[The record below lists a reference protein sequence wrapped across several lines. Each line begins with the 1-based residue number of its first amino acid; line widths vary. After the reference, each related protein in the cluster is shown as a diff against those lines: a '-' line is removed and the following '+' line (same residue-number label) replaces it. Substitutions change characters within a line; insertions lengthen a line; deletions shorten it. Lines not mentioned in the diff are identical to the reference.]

1 MPYVVLARR
10 GRPQL
15 FASVVGQ
22 EHVTQTL
29 QNAINSNRIAHAY
42 LFTGER
48 GIGKT
53 TVARIFAKAVNCKA
67 REQSEPCNQCNSC
80 KEISSGRSIDV
91 IEIDAASNRGIDEIR
106 ELRENVKFAPVTSE
120 YKVYIID
127 EVHML
132 TMEAFNALLKTLEEP
147 PNHVIFILATT
158 DPHKIPAT
166 ILSRCQRFDFLKL
179 TRTEIIGR
187 LKELLKQD
195 GLSIDDEALSL
206 IAENA
211 DGALRDAE
219 SMLDQALSFSAFDV
233 DSVEIVGSE
242 PVKPNINSEDISRFL
257 GLGSYQLLDS
267 LMENIINNDSA
278 KSLEIINSLANH
290 GADLPQ
296 CLKKLVS
303 YFRDLMIYKINPDLI
318 DISETRLQRLN
329 EFSKNISVDRL
340 MKIVRVLTQT
350 ESEIKQLGYERLN
363 FELALVKLSRL
374 TDDSIPLDK
383 VLGKLQEIE
392 SKIYSGETIAIPS
405 SGASVVSESKASNG
419 FSMTASAEIIE
430 SDDKISEASNSDP
443 LSSTWE
449 DILEKLRDKCPAR
462 LHAMLK
468 EASIVSIDDSA
479 LTLDIDP
486 KYKLHREVLEENKQQ
501 IESGLSDVMGKAMK
515 LAIRSKEDSAED
527 GKPTEEIPSTQK
539 DMKQDAMQDDSVKLV
554 MDIFDGRIIEVRQ

>member
-48 GIGKT
+48 GVGKT

-67 REQSEPCNQCNSC
+67 REQSEPCNKCNSC
-80 KEISSGRSIDV
+80 NEISSGRSIDV

-147 PNHVIFILATT
+147 PHHVIFILATT

-179 TRTEIIGR
+179 TRTEIISK
-187 LKELLKQD
+187 LKELMVQD
-195 GLSIDDEALSL
+195 GLDVDEEALSL

-219 SMLDQALSFSAFDV
+219 SILDQALSFSDGKLRI
-233 DSVEIVGSE
+233 EE
-242 PVKPNINSEDISRFL
+242 ISRFL
-257 GLGSYQLLDS
+257 GLGSYQLLDN
-267 LMENIINNDSA
+267 LFENIIKNDCA
-278 KSLEIINSLANH
+278 KSLEALNSLTDH

-303 YFRDLMIYKINPDLI
+303 YFRDLMIYMINPELVNI
-318 DISETRLQRLN
+318 AETRLQRLN
-329 EFSKNISVDRL
+329 ELSKNISVDRL
-340 MKIVRVLTQT
+340 MRIVKILTQT
-350 ESEIKQLGYERLN
+350 ENDIKQLGYERLN
-363 FELALVKLSRL
+363 FELAIVKLSRL
-374 TDDSIPLDK
+374 TDETIPLGKILD
-383 VLGKLQEIE
+383 KLQEIE
-392 SKIYSGETIAIPS
+392 SRIQ
-405 SGASVVSESKASNG
+405 SGATVAMPIESKS
-419 FSMTASAEIIE
+419 SDSLSVEMTDS
-430 SDDKISEASNSDP
+430 SDEAVETKETDP
-443 LSSTWE
+443 LKSAWL
-449 DILEKLRDKCPAR
+449 DILKKTKTKCSTR
-462 LHAMLK
+462 LHAILK
-468 EASIVSIDDSA
+468 EANIVSIDDST
-479 LTLDIDP
+479 LTL
-486 KYKLHREVLEENKQQ
+486 YFASELHREVLEDSDHRKQ
-501 IESGLSDVMGKAMK
+501 IESGLSEVMGKTMR
-515 LAIRSKEDSAED
+515 LNVLSQEEVSKNNPIEDV
-527 GKPTEEIPSTQK
+527 PTNQR
-539 DMKQDAMQDDSVKLV
+539 DMRQDAMQDETVKLV
-554 MDIFDGRIIEVRQ
+554 ISVFNGRIVEVRK